1 MFLLLLRRRRFNPF
15 SKMKK
20 LLLLP
25 YFILLSSFCI
35 GQTDLEY
42 RLKKGDVFVIKQVA
56 KQTITQDLEGTIHD
70 ITNSIDG
77 ILEFK
82 VLDEKENHYL
92 IELTF
97 DDLNL
102 RMFSNIQGEMMNVK
116 AKELVPGDM
125 QSQIFNAI
133 LHTPIQLTLEKTG
146 NIIEVKG
153 GNSLVSKMADASGL
167 QDEFSLNLL
176 KESLKKEFGSEA
188 LSNSY
193 EQMTFIYPSNKV
205 KIGDTWK
212 NEYHGKLVAKNFWK
226 LDSLNSKKAFVSGK
240 AEVHMDIQEPET
252 TMVLDGTQITILTAD
267 VASGFIQKMNVDG
280 IFKGIST
287 VTQMGSTEIPTT
299 IKSTITYELINKYYV
314 Q

>member
-1 MFLLLLRRRRFNPF
+1 MFLLLLRWWGCNPF
-15 SKMKK
+15 LKMKK
-20 LLLLP
+20 LLLLL
-25 YFILLSSFCI
+25 YFILFGSFCI
-35 GQTDLEY
+35 GQTELEY
-42 RLKKGDVFVIKQVA
+42 RLRKGDVFVIKQIA

-70 ITNSIDG
+70 ITNTIDG

-82 VLDEKENHYL
+82 VLDKKEKYYL

-97 DDLNL
+97 DDMNL
-102 RMFSNIQGEMMNVK
+102 RMSSNIQGEMMNVK
-116 AKELVPGDM
+116 ARELVPGDM
-125 QSQIFNAI
+125 HSQIFNAI

-146 NIIEVKG
+146 NIIDVKG
-153 GNSLVSKMADASGL
+153 GNGLVSKMADASGL

-193 EQMTFIYPSNKV
+193 EQVTFIYPTDKV

-212 NEYHGKLVAKNFWK
+212 NEYQGKLVAKNFWK
-226 LDSLNSKKAFVSGK
+226 LDSLTSKKAFVSGK
-240 AEVHMDIQEPET
+240 AEVHMDIQEAET
-252 TMVLDGTQITILTAD
+252 TMVLDGTQITLITTD
-267 VASGFIQKMNVDG
+267 VTSGFIQEMNVDG
-280 IFKGIST
+280 IFKGVSK